1 MGTTRLFSWWIKIQ
15 SDDDIK
21 GQEVMFVVRHTFVSS
36 LVVVIQCLDRSGSVS
51 KSTSFVELQC
61 IEINPCD
68 QFETLSYL
76 YHINVLPCLFCG
88 KREGLPPTE
97 LY

>member
-15 SDDDIK
+15 SDDNIK

-68 QFETLSYL
+68 QFEPLSRL
-76 YHINVLPCLFCG
+76 YQTNILPCHLCAFTFYIRVTLIG
-88 KREGLPPTE
+88 
-97 LY
+97 